1 MNSINDQKLI
11 IVRYSEVGLKG
22 NRARSMMIS
31 RLKYNL
37 NDGLKRLGEQ
47 ARITTEKGRIY
58 ISEYARQDL
67 VFDVLSRTMG
77 VKSYSPVVQF
87 NYSTPE
93 EIAKKAVELY
103 SEKIKGRKFAVR
115 SRRAGGQN
123 FNTKDLNLI
132 VGDALYDFSSGV
144 DLTNPEVEVD
154 IEVRNNRAYLYTET
168 FPGPGGLPLCSES
181 PLVALVS
188 GGIDS
193 PVAAWMLMKRGSPVD
208 FVFLSLSHPI
218 DTVEFL
224 TGVKVLVEKWS
235 LGYNPK
241 IHIIDGKPLID
252 LLVVSKKFKIPGV
265 TYKRILYR
273 LAIEIARERKAFGII
288 TGESLGQVS
297 SQTPENLLAINHTID
312 FPVYRPL
319 IGMDK
324 DEISTI
330 ARKIGTFP
338 VTSKGEFCSLFSQNV
353 VLNAS
358 PEAIDRDFENF
369 TILGTLLENRTT
381 LEGTQLDGYLSS
393 ISDEDY
399 EIREL
404 PADSVVID
412 MRSKA
417 KFEEWH
423 HSGALNVHLGGIRNL
438 IEENGKDK
446 VYVFY
451 CQKGLQ
457 SAYAAS
463 EARNLGAR
471 SYYTTTEKM
480 KGMKNPMHTTTG

>member
-1 MNSINDQKLI
+1 MNIPEDDKLI
-11 IVRYSEVGLKG
+11 IVRYSEIGLKG
-22 NRARSMMIS
+22 NRARSLMVNK
-31 RLKYNL
+31 LKHNIQ
-37 NDGLKRLGEQ
+37 DGFGRLGIT
-47 ARITTEKGRIY
+47 AKITTEKGRVYVSQYSDSGPI
-58 ISEYARQDL
+58 L
-67 VFDVLSRTMG
+67 DVLSRTMG
-77 VKSYSPVVQF
+77 VKSFSPVIQF
-87 NYSTPE
+87 PFKE
-93 EIAKKAVELY
+93 PAEIARKAVELF
-103 SEKIKGRKFAVR
+103 SDKIRGKKFAVR

-123 FNTKDLNLI
+123 FTTRDLNLL

-144 DLTNPEVEVD
+144 DLDNPEVEVD
-154 IEVRNNRAYLYTET
+154 IEVRNRIAYFYSET
-168 FPGPGGLPLCSES
+168 HKGPGGLPLGSES

-218 DTVEFL
+218 DTVDFL
-224 TGVKVLVEKWS
+224 HGVATLVDKWS
-235 LGYNPK
+235 LGYEPTV
-241 IHIIDGKPLID
+241 HIIDGKPLINF
-252 LLVVSKKFKIPGV
+252 LLVSKKVRIPSV
-265 TYKRILYR
+265 TYKRILYL
-273 LAIEIARERKAFGII
+273 LAKAVAQERKAFGII

-312 FPVYRPL
+312 FPIYRPL

-324 DEISTI
+324 DEITDI

-338 VTSKGEFCSLFSQNV
+338 VTSKGEFCSLFAQNV

-358 PEAIDRDFENF
+358 PDAIDRDMQDFDLLDELLSSR
-369 TILGTLLENRTT
+369 TILKGSELAEYT
-381 LEGTQLDGYLSS
+381 SS

-399 EIREL
+399 EVKAL
-404 PADSVVID
+404 PEDSVIVD
-412 MRSKA
+412 LRSRT
-417 KFEEWH
+417 KFAEWH
-423 HSGALNVHLGGIRNL
+423 YPEALHTNLGGVREI
-438 IEENGKDK
+438 IEKNGVDK

-471 SYYTTTEKM
+471 SYYTTTEN
-480 KGMKNPMHTTTG
+480 MKNIRNQPHTTID

>member
-1 MNSINDQKLI
+1 MSEPEEKEMI

-22 NRARSMMIS
+22 SRARSMMVS
-31 RLKYNL
+31 LLKSNIL
-37 NDGLKRLGEQ
+37 DGMKRLGET

-58 ISEYARQDL
+58 VSEYSSLESAM
-67 VFDVLSRTMG
+67 DVLGRTMG
-77 VKSYSPVVQF
+77 VKSFSRV
-87 NYSTPE
+87 TPYRYHTQE
-93 EIAKKAVELY
+93 DIANKAVELF
-103 SEKIKGRKFAVR
+103 SGTVKGKKFAVR
-115 SRRAGGQN
+115 SRRSGGQN
-123 FNTKDLNLI
+123 FTSRDLNLA
-132 VGDALYDFSSGV
+132 VGDALYDYSGGV
-144 DLTNPEVEVD
+144 DLSNPEVEVN
-154 IEVRNNRAYLYTET
+154 IEVRNNRAYFYTESHR
-168 FPGPGGLPLCSES
+168 GPGGLPLGSES

-208 FVFLSLSHPI
+208 FVFLTLSHPI

-224 TGVKVLVEKWS
+224 GGVKSLVERWS
-235 LGYNPK
+235 LGYVPTV
-241 IHIIDGKPLID
+241 HIVDGKPLID
-252 LLVVSKKFKIPGV
+252 LLVVSGKIKIPGV
-265 TYKRILYR
+265 TYKRILYK
-273 LAIEIARERKAFGII
+273 LALEIAKERRGFGII
-288 TGESLGQVS
+288 TGESMGQVS

-319 IGMDK
+319 IGFDK
-324 DEISTI
+324 DEISDI
-330 ARKIGTFP
+330 ARRIGTFP

-358 PEAIDRDFENF
+358 PEAIDRDFENV
-369 TILGTLLENRTT
+369 TIIEELLSNRKVLKGDEIDHYLG
-381 LEGTQLDGYLSS
+381 S

-399 EIREL
+399 EVTEL
-404 PADSVVID
+404 PEDSIVID
-412 MRSKA
+412 MRAKA
-417 KFEEWH
+417 KFQGWH
-423 HSGALNVHLGGIRNL
+423 HPEALNVHLGGVRDI
-438 IEENGKDK
+438 IEKNGRDK

-480 KGMKNPMHTTTG
+480 RKMKN